1 MNWGVILFFAS
12 LAICVLLIIIT
23 LVTLP
28 QLGNERKNFIKMKAQ
43 SYAFTVVIGMLL
55 IEMIENVYLTFWTDR
70 SYEGINPF
78 IFLLTISIIYL
89 ITLLYTKRKYGG

>member
-89 ITLLYTKRKYGG
+89 ITFLYTKRKYGG